1 MANLTRI
8 KNSQVT
14 LNTLTGNTLANSL
27 VYNSDLS
34 VTGTISA
41 GNVNLS
47 SGQISSGGNVIG
59 ANISTGGLISATGN
73 VAGGNIVTVGTVSG
87 AILSSSGNVLGG
99 NINTG
104 GLISATGN
112 VTGGNVVTNSLV
124 GTGLTLT
131 STGNITLAPTGNVIL
146 NPAGY
151 INGLNDPIQLG
162 DAASKGY
169 VDSVAQ
175 GLDPKASVIAAS
187 YAALPAYTY
196 NNGTSGVGATITAS
210 ANGALTLDGVT
221 PAAGARVLIKNETG
235 ADNPYN
241 GIYVVTTAGNAG
253 VAFVLTRATDFD
265 NGSPSGEI
273 PGAFTFV
280 ETGTAQA
287 DTGWVCT
294 TNNPV
299 TVGTTPIT
307 FVQFSGAGQ
316 YSAGTGLALNGTT
329 FSIANT
335 AVTTGNYGNSS
346 SISTFTVN
354 QQGQLTAAGSAN
366 ITAPAGDLTGNTLNS
381 GVVTSSLTSVG
392 ILGNLSVTGTV
403 ETGKVLSSGNSILG
417 ATTVNGLYQE
427 AALNLVE
434 SSVGAAA
441 TALNLI
447 NPGGGAGAGAAI
459 DFYDY
464 VGNAQFTPEAQ
475 FTSVGD
481 GNFSAGFA
489 FKSKEVGN
497 AVGALITRTSISS
510 TGVISTAGNI
520 TSAGNVQALNFLG
533 NFSGNINAVTI
544 SASGNV
550 IGGNVVSNG
559 LVTAVGNINTGNTV
573 NAGAVSAGGNI
584 DGGNIR
590 TAGVVTATGT
600 ITGGNVDTAGTI
612 SATGNITSAA
622 NVGAANV
629 VSSGLITA
637 SATITG
643 GNIATG
649 GYVSATGNI
658 TGGNISTAGTFAAA
672 SLSASGN
679 VTGGNLVTAGVVDAG
694 SVTAS
699 TTISAVGNVT
709 GGNLTTAGQ
718 VSATGN
724 ITSAANLTGGNVL
737 TGGFVSATGNIISAA
752 NVAGGNVL
760 SSGQVIATAN
770 VIGGNITTVGM
781 VSAVGDIATIGN
793 IAGSNINTG
802 GLISAVGNITGGNL
816 NAAGLSL
823 TGNILS
829 PLNITGNVTGGNIN
843 SAGAISTTGNV
854 NGGNVNVAIVSAT
867 GNVVGGNLVTA
878 GSVNANSLVGNNVNV
893 ISTGNI
899 TFSTTGNI
907 VTGNGN
913 VIINGVATP
922 LQDTD
927 AANKSYVDAVASGLA
942 PKGSVVVA
950 SYAALPSYT
959 YNNGTSGVGAT
970 ITASAN
976 GALTLDGVQPTVG
989 SRVLIKNET
998 AGNAPVN
1005 GIYVVTTNDAGNPFL
1020 LTRSSDMN
1028 TGPEFPGAF
1037 TFIESGA
1044 VQADTGWVCT
1054 TDSPVTVGTTAI
1066 VFTQFSGAGQYS
1078 AGTGLSLTGTVF
1090 SIANTAVT
1098 TGSYGNATA
1107 VSTFTVNQQG
1117 QLTLAGT
1124 SGITAPAGDL
1134 IGNTLNAN
1142 VITSS
1147 LTTVGTLGN
1156 LTVTGNATGGNLLTG
1171 GLISATGNITGGNI
1185 TTVGVANV
1193 GTLEATGMT
1202 ISGNITGGNLLTGGI
1217 LSAAGSITTVGNVV
1231 GGNLNTVGVMSAGSI
1246 NVTANIAGGNLTTG
1260 GIISAT
1266 GGITSAAN
1274 VIGGNITTV
1283 GLISATGNV
1292 TGGNLITTGT
1302 FEAAS
1307 ISSAGN
1313 ITGANVNTG
1322 GLSLSGNVLSAINT
1336 TSGITTTANIAAGN
1350 LNATALSLSG
1360 NVLSNLNVTTN
1371 ITGANVTGVANV
1383 TGANVNATTQG
1394 KFGNIVISGDN
1405 VTGTNG
1411 IVTVN
1416 GAGADV
1422 DFAISSDNVAN
1433 LVYVDA
1439 GTGTVSFGS
1448 ATQTT
1453 DALVAFNTTN
1463 SILVPVGNTV
1473 QRPAAGVAGMVRFNS
1488 TTLQVEAYN
1497 GTAWQSLGS
1506 AFTVITTEQF
1516 AGDGTTT
1523 TFTLSSA
1530 NYTTDSVLVT
1540 LNGVVQIPT
1549 TAYTVSGASLIFTE
1563 APANGDTIS
1572 VRELQTTSSV
1582 TAISNSSGNAKVE
1595 TAGNANKVNI
1605 TGNLLPIANA
1615 TQSLG
1620 SSTNQWKDIYVAG
1633 NTIYLGPLRLEA
1645 LNANTFVVYKS
1656 DGVTQANIDVGS
1668 VDVDAIVSGT
1678 STVGISGANGNTFMT
1693 VGGTANV
1700 LVASTT
1706 GVAVTGTMSATG
1718 NITGSYILGNGS
1730 QLTGIDAT
1738 SIQNGTSNVKV
1749 VSSGG
1754 NVTVG
1759 IANTSN
1765 VVVVSTTGVAV
1776 TGTMSA
1782 TGNTTGGNL
1791 LTGGLISATGAIT
1804 GATITGSTLSSTGNV
1819 NTVGVAATGNISTTG
1834 NISGGNLI
1842 ATTIFSN
1849 YQGTTASLTGNIDGG
1864 NLRTAGQV
1872 SATGNVTGG
1881 NINVGNITIATN
1893 LISSLDST
1901 ITIDPATI
1909 GNAGLVV
1916 INGNLQVNGTTTTIN
1931 SNVVS
1936 TNDLTVNY
1944 ANNAINSGAANGGGI
1959 EVGPI
1964 GSPFITWLY
1973 NSSAN
1978 VFTSSAGISAVG
1990 GVTAASVAGGVITG
2004 SSVSVTGAVTGASV
2018 VGGVMTGSS
2027 VSVTGNVSGG
2037 NLIATT
2043 FIGNYSGTTAS
2054 ITGNIDGG
2062 NLRTAGLVSATGS
2075 ITGAAITGTSLT
2087 VTTGNITGGNIVN
2100 GNGNGIGNIGSST
2113 VFFNTVFAKA
2123 TSAQYADLA
2132 EKYESDAEYAPGTV
2146 LEFGGDKEVTLSVE
2160 AGSTRVA
2167 GVVSTNPSYIMNA
2180 GLTAEHVAM
2189 VALQGRVPCR
2199 VVGTVRKGDMMV
2211 AAGNG
2216 AARVD
2221 NSARAGSIIGKAL
2234 ENFDGAE
2241 GTIEVV
2247 IGRN

>member
-34 VTGTISA
+34 VTGTITA
-41 GNVNLS
+41 GNINS
-47 SGQISSGGNVIG
+47 GSGQISSGGNVIG
-59 ANISTGGLISATGN
+59 ANISTGGLISAAGN
-73 VAGGNIVTVGTVSG
+73 ITGGNFITVGTVSG
-87 AILSSSGNVLGG
+87 AILSSSGNVVGA
-99 NINTG
+99 NIATG
-104 GLISATGN
+104 GAISATGN

-151 INGLNDPIQLG
+151 INGLSDPIQAG

-175 GLDPKASVIAAS
+175 GLDPKASVLYASAAV
-187 YAALPAYTY
+187 LPAYTY
-196 NNGTSGVGATITAS
+196 NNGTAGVGATITAT
-210 ANGALTLDGVT
+210 ANGAFTIDGAT

-235 ADNPYN
+235 ANDPYN

-253 VAFVLTRATDFD
+253 VPFVLTRSTDFD

-280 ETGTAQA
+280 EAGTTNA

-299 TVGTTPIT
+299 TVGTTPII
-307 FVQFSGAGQ
+307 FVQFSGAGE
-316 YSAGTGLALNGTT
+316 YTAGTGLGLNGTQ
-329 FSIANT
+329 FFIANT

-381 GVVTSSLTSVG
+381 GVLTSSLTTVG
-392 ILGNLSVTGTV
+392 TLANLSVAGTV

-434 SSVGAAA
+434 TSVGGIA

-497 AVGALITRTSISS
+497 SVGALITRTTISS
-510 TGVISTAGNI
+510 TGIISTAGNV
-520 TSAGNVQALNFLG
+520 TSAGNVQALNFIG
-533 NFSGNINAVTI
+533 NFSGNINAVDI

-550 IGGNVVSNG
+550 TGGNLVSNG
-559 LVTAVGNINTGNTV
+559 LVTAVGNINTANTV

-590 TAGVVTATGT
+590 TVGVVTATGT
-600 ITGGNVDTAGTI
+600 ITGGNVATAGTV

-622 NVGAANV
+622 NVGAANI
-629 VSSGLITA
+629 SASGLITA
-637 SATITG
+637 NATITG

-649 GYVSATGNI
+649 GTVSATGNVTGGNLITTGTFESASISSTGNI
-658 TGGNISTAGTFAAA
+658 TGGN
-672 SLSASGN
+672 
-679 VTGGNLVTAGVVDAG
+679 LVTTGTVAANA
-694 SVTAS
+694 VTAS
-699 TTISAVGNVT
+699 TTVSAVGNVT
-709 GGNLTTAGQ
+709 GGNLATGGT

-724 ITSAANLTGGNVL
+724 ITSAANLTGGNIL
-737 TGGFVSATGNIISAA
+737 TGGLVSATGNVTSAA

-760 SSGQVIATAN
+760 ASGQVIATAN

-781 VSAVGDIATIGN
+781 VSAVGDIATVGN

-829 PLNITGNVTGGNIN
+829 PLNVTGNIAAGNVN
-843 SAGAISTTGNV
+843 SAGAVSAAGNV
-854 NGGNVNVAIVSAT
+854 NGGNVNTAIVSAS
-867 GNVVGGNLVTA
+867 GNVTGANIVTA
-878 GSVNANSLVGNNVNV
+878 GSVSANSLVGNNVTV
-893 ISTGNI
+893 ISTGSI
-899 TFSTTGNI
+899 TLSTTGNI
-907 VTGNGN
+907 ITGNGN
-913 VIINGVATP
+913 VIISGVATP

-950 SYAALPSYT
+950 SYVALPSYT

-970 ITASAN
+970 ITATAA
-976 GALTLDGVQPTVG
+976 GALTLDGVQPVVG
-989 SRVLIKNET
+989 ARVLIKNET

-1005 GIYVVTTNDAGNPFL
+1005 GIYVVTTNSAGDPFV

-1028 TGPEFPGAF
+1028 AGPEFPGAF
-1037 TFIESGA
+1037 TFIETGT

-1098 TGSYGNATA
+1098 IGSYGNSSAI
-1107 VSTFTVNQQG
+1107 STFTVNQQG
-1117 QLTLAGT
+1117 QLTVAGT
-1124 SGITAPAGDL
+1124 SNITAPAGDL
-1134 IGNTLNAN
+1134 TGTTLNAN
-1142 VITSS
+1142 VVTSS

-1156 LTVTGNATGGNLLTG
+1156 LSVTGNATGGNLLTG
-1171 GLISATGNITGGNI
+1171 GIVSATSNIIGGNI
-1185 TTVGVANV
+1185 TTTGIANV
-1193 GTLEATGMT
+1193 GTLEATAMT

-1231 GGNLNTVGVMSAGSI
+1231 GGNVNTAGVMSAGSV
-1246 NVTANIAGGNLTTG
+1246 NATANIAGGNITTG

-1274 VIGGNITTV
+1274 VIGGNITTA

-1302 FEAAS
+1302 FQSAS
-1307 ISSAGN
+1307 ISSSGN
-1313 ITGANVNTG
+1313 ITGANINTG
-1322 GLSLSGNVLSAINT
+1322 GLSLSGNVLSAINS
-1336 TSGITTTANIAAGN
+1336 TSAITTTANIAGGNVNAAG
-1350 LNATALSLSG
+1350 LSLSG
-1360 NVLSNLNVTTN
+1360 NVLSDLNVTTN
-1371 ITGANVTGVANV
+1371 ITGANVTAVANV

-1394 KFGNIVISGDN
+1394 KFGNVVISGDN

-1433 LVYVDA
+1433 LLYVDA

-1448 ATQTT
+1448 NAQTT
-1453 DALVAFNTTN
+1453 DALVSFNTTN
-1463 SILVPVGNTV
+1463 SILVPVGNTA
-1473 QRPAAGVAGMVRFNS
+1473 QRPTTGVAGMTRFN
-1488 TTLQVEAYN
+1488 TTTQQMEAYN
-1497 GTAWQSLGS
+1497 GTTWQSLGS
-1506 AFTVITTEQF
+1506 AFTVITTETF
-1516 AGDGTTT
+1516 AGDGATT

-1549 TAYTVSGASLIFTE
+1549 TAYTVSGVSLIFTE
-1563 APANGDTIS
+1563 APATGDTIS

-1582 TAISNSSGNAKVE
+1582 TSISNSSGNAKVE

-1620 SSTNQWKDIYVAG
+1620 SATNAWKDLYVSG
-1633 NTIYLGPLRLEA
+1633 NSIWLGPLRLEA
-1645 LNANTFVVYKS
+1645 LNSTTFVVYQS

-1668 VDVDAIVSGT
+1668 VDVGAITSGT
-1678 STVGISGANGNTFMT
+1678 SAIGISGANGNTFMT

-1759 IANTSN
+1759 VANTSN

-1782 TGNTTGGNL
+1782 SGNVTGGNL

-1842 ATTIFSN
+1842 VTTVFSN
-1849 YQGTTASLTGNIDGG
+1849 YSGATASLSGNIDGG

-1872 SATGNVTGG
+1872 SATGNITGG
-1881 NINVGNITIATN
+1881 NVNVGNITIATD
-1893 LISSLDST
+1893 LISSLNST

-1964 GSPFITWLY
+1964 GSPYITWLY
-1973 NSSAN
+1973 NNTAN
-1978 VFTSSAGISAVG
+1978 VWTSSAGVSAVG
-1990 GVTAASVAGGVITG
+1990 NIVT
-2004 SSVSVTGAVTGASV
+2004 
-2018 VGGVMTGSS
+2018 
-2027 VSVTGNVSGG
+2027 TGNISGG

-2062 NLRTAGLVSATGS
+2062 NLRTSGLVSATGS

-2087 VTTGNITGGNIVN
+2087 VSTGNVTLGNIVN
-2100 GNGNGIGNIGSST
+2100 AGANGVGNIGSAT
-2113 VFFNTVFAKA
+2113 TFFNTVFAKA

-2132 EKYESDAEYAPGTV
+2132 EKYEADAEYAPGTV
-2146 LEFGGDKEVTLSVE
+2146 VEFGGDKEVTLSVE